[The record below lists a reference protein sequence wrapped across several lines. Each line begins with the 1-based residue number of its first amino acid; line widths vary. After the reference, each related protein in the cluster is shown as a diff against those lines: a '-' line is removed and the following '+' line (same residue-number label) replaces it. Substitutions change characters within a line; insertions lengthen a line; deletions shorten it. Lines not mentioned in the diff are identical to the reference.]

1 MSRTKPTIGPRTN
14 WANARPAAGPPESPP
29 TSPACSRPRKETSP
43 GNNASPIAPAV
54 GGLFFP
60 QHQALGIDQG
70 GFSPR
75 VQQKIVH
82 AGVNSLSYQQASR
95 DLAEL
100 SDLAIQPK
108 PVERLVRKIGA
119 ERIDQRDAA
128 VAAHRRLPLTAKD
141 KVADPKRPSPSVAM
155 VSVDGGR
162 LQIRSEPSRPQQE
175 GHWRES
181 KVAVLE
187 TYQSEVHEADPD
199 PDVPR
204 CFLDLKRTKEMV
216 RGLGHTLPV
225 GLEFE
230 GANRTDTQSAAT
242 KKGGSRKP
250 RPGRPTRLVRSVL
263 ASRKCSDEF
272 GPIVHQASWKRNF
285 FGAARRAFLGDG
297 LPVNW
302 TIQSRHFPSFT
313 PILDFVH
320 ALSYVFA
327 AAFAGRPQAEGEEVY
342 KRWIQ
347 AVWSGQV
354 TIVLTELEA
363 RTAALGPPTAEC
375 ADSDPRKL
383 VFESLR
389 YLKNNTDRLRY
400 DEYRRQG
407 LPIMTSAVESVIKMI
422 NKRVKGSEKF
432 WSEPGAEAILQLR
445 ADHLGEIYYIN
456 RPDDA
461 TRELDRQ
468 RGDA

>member
-1 MSRTKPTIGPRTN
+1 MSR
-14 WANARPAAGPPESPP
+14 
-29 TSPACSRPRKETSP
+29 
-43 GNNASPIAPAV
+43 GNSESPIAPVV

-60 QHQALGIDQG
+60 QNQALGVDHS

-75 VQQKIVH
+75 VQQKIIH
-82 AGVNSLSYQQASR
+82 AGVNSSSYQQAFR

-100 SDLAIQPK
+100 SDLKVGPK
-108 PVERLVRKIGA
+108 PVERLVRRIGQ
-119 ERIDQRDAA
+119 ERIAQRDEA
-128 VAAHRRLPLTAKD
+128 VSAHQCLPLMARD
-141 KVADPKRPSPSVAM
+141 AVADPNIPSPSVAM

-162 LQIRSEPSRPQQE
+162 MQIRSGPSGPEQS

-187 TYQSEVHEADPD
+187 TYQSTVHQADPD

-216 RGLGHTLPV
+216 RGLGHALPV

-230 GANRTDTQSAAT
+230 CESGVEARAESSEDEANRMS
-242 KKGGSRKP
+242 
-250 RPGRPTRLVRSVL
+250 RPGRPERLVRSVV
-263 ASRKCSDEF
+263 ASRACAEDF
-272 GPIVHQASWKRNF
+272 GPMVHQAAWERNF
-285 FGAARRAFLGDG
+285 FGAGRQAFLGDG
-297 LPVNW
+297 LPANW
-302 TIQSRHFPSFT
+302 TIQRRHFASFT

-327 AAFAGRPQAEGEEVY
+327 AAFAGRPQTEGAEVY

-354 TIVLTELEA
+354 ATILTELEA
-363 RTAALGPPTAEC
+363 RSSTLGLPSSGCAE
-375 ADSDPRKL
+375 SDPRAL

-389 YLKNNTDRLRY
+389 YLKNNVDRMRY
-400 DEYRRQG
+400 DQYRQEG

-445 ADHLGEIYYIN
+445 ADHLGETETISRFWLQREAEAGYH
-456 RPDDA
+456 RPYRRA
-461 TRELDRQ
+461 
-468 RGDA
+468 A

>member
-1 MSRTKPTIGPRTN
+1 M
-14 WANARPAAGPPESPP
+14 
-29 TSPACSRPRKETSP
+29 
-43 GNNASPIAPAV
+43 
-54 GGLFFP
+54 GLD
-60 QHQALGIDQG
+60 HA

-82 AGVNSLSYQQASR
+82 AGVNSVSYQQASR
-95 DLAEL
+95 DLVELAEL
-100 SDLAIQPK
+100 KVSAK
-108 PVERLVRKIGA
+108 RVERLVRKIGQ

-128 VAAHRRLPLTAKD
+128 VAAHQQLPLVKKD
-141 KVADPKRPSPSVAM
+141 VIANPQRPSPSVAM

-162 LQIRSEPSRPQQE
+162 IQIRSEPSESSQQ

-187 TYQSEVHEADPD
+187 TYQSEVHAADPD

-204 CFLDLKRTKEMV
+204 CFLELRRTKEMV
-216 RGLGHTLPV
+216 RGLGHALPV

-230 GANRTDTQSAAT
+230 AANRSETPEVAT
-242 KKGGSRKP
+242 EKGRSRKP
-250 RPGRPTRLVRSVL
+250 RPGRPKRLVRSVL
-263 ASRKCSDEF
+263 ASRRCSDEF
-272 GPIVHQASWKRNF
+272 GPIVHQATWERNF
-285 FGAARRAFLGDG
+285 FGASRRAFLGDG

-302 TIQSRHFPSFT
+302 TIQRRHFGGFT

-327 AAFAGRPQAEGEEVY
+327 AAFAGRAADEAKEVY

-347 AVWSGQV
+347 AAWSGQV
-354 TIVLTELEA
+354 ATILTELEA
-363 RTAALGPPTAEC
+363 RCTALGSPPAEC

-389 YLKNNTDRLRY
+389 YLRNNADRMRY
-400 DEYRRQG
+400 EDYRRQG

-432 WSEPGAEAILQLR
+432 WSEPGAESILQLR
-445 ADHLGEIYYIN
+445 ADDLGETETMS
-456 RPDDA
+456 RFWLE
-461 TRELDRQ
+461 REAQASGHR
-468 RGDA
+468 RYRRSA

>member
-1 MSRTKPTIGPRTN
+1 M
-14 WANARPAAGPPESPP
+14 
-29 TSPACSRPRKETSP
+29 
-43 GNNASPIAPAV
+43 
-54 GGLFFP
+54 GL
-60 QHQALGIDQG
+60 DRC

-82 AGVNSLSYQQASR
+82 AGVNSPSYQQASR

-100 SDLAIQPK
+100 SDLNVGPK
-108 PVERLVRKIGA
+108 PVERLVRKIGR

-128 VAAHRRLPLTAKD
+128 VAAHQRLPLVAKNV
-141 KVADPKRPSPSVAM
+141 VADPKRSKPSVAM
-155 VSVDGGR
+155 ASVDGGR
-162 LQIRSEPSRPQQE
+162 MQIRSDPSKPHQE
-175 GHWRES
+175 SHWRES

-187 TYQSEVHEADPD
+187 TYQSEVHQADPD

-216 RGLGHTLPV
+216 RGLGHSMPI
-225 GLEFE
+225 GLEF
-230 GANRTDTQSAAT
+230 GAET
-242 KKGGSRKP
+242 KGRGQDEASKKEHDRRA
-250 RPGRPTRLVRSVL
+250 RPGRPKRLVRSVL
-263 ASRKCSDEF
+263 ASRRCADEF
-272 GPIVHQASWKRNF
+272 GPIMHQAAWQRNF
-285 FGAARRAFLGDG
+285 FGAIRQVFLGDG

-302 TIQSRHFPSFT
+302 TIQRRHFASFT

-327 AAFAGRPQAEGEEVY
+327 AAFAGRPQGEGEEVY

-354 TIVLTELEA
+354 ATILTELEA
-363 RTAALGPPTAEC
+363 RSAALGPPPSEC

-389 YLKNNTDRLRY
+389 YLKNNADRMRY
-400 DEYRRQG
+400 DDYRRQG
-407 LPIMTSAVESVIKMI
+407 LPIMTSAVESVIKMM

-445 ADHLGEIYYIN
+445 ADYLGETETISQFWREREAQASSH
-456 RPDDA
+456 RPYRRA
-461 TRELDRQ
+461 
-468 RGDA
+468 A

>member
-1 MSRTKPTIGPRTN
+1 
-14 WANARPAAGPPESPP
+14 
-29 TSPACSRPRKETSP
+29 
-43 GNNASPIAPAV
+43 
-54 GGLFFP
+54 
-60 QHQALGIDQG
+60 LGIDRC

-75 VQQKIVH
+75 VQQKIGH
-82 AGVNSLSYQQASR
+82 AGVNSPSYQQASR
-95 DLAEL
+95 DLIAL
-100 SDLAIQPK
+100 SDLKVAPK

-128 VAAHRRLPLTAKD
+128 VAAHKRLPLMDKD
-141 KVADPKRPSPSVAM
+141 VAADSKRSSPSVAM

-162 LQIRSEPSRPQQE
+162 MQIRQDPSEPKPES
-175 GHWRES
+175 HWREA
-181 KVAVLE
+181 KVAALE
-187 TYQSEVHEADPD
+187 TYQSAVHQADPD

-225 GLEFE
+225 GLEFADE
-230 GANRTDTQSAAT
+230 NQTQKQGEAPAR
-242 KKGGSRKP
+242 GRDRAV
-250 RPGRPTRLVRSVL
+250 RPGRPKRLVRSVL
-263 ASRKCSDEF
+263 ASRKGTDEF
-272 GPIVHQASWKRNF
+272 GPMVHQAAWERNF
-285 FGAARRAFLGDG
+285 FGAQRRAFLGDG

-302 TIQSRHFPSFT
+302 TIQRRHFASFT
-313 PILDFVH
+313 AILDFVH

-327 AAFAGRPQAEGEEVY
+327 AAFAGRPQAEGAVVY
-342 KRWIQ
+342 KRWIE

-354 TIVLTELEA
+354 ATILTELEA
-363 RTAALGPPTAEC
+363 RSAALGPPPAEC

-389 YLKNNTDRLRY
+389 YLKNNTARMRY
-400 DEYRRQG
+400 DDYRRQG

-445 ADHLGEIYYIN
+445 ADYLGETETMSRFWLERETRASSH
-456 RPDDA
+456 RPYRRA
-461 TRELDRQ
+461 
-468 RGDA
+468 A

>member
-1 MSRTKPTIGPRTN
+1 
-14 WANARPAAGPPESPP
+14 
-29 TSPACSRPRKETSP
+29 
-43 GNNASPIAPAV
+43 
-54 GGLFFP
+54 
-60 QHQALGIDQG
+60 LGIDRA

-75 VQQKIVH
+75 VQQKILH

-100 SDLAIQPK
+100 SDLDIKPK
-108 PVERLVRKIGA
+108 PVERLVTKIGR

-128 VAAHRRLPLTAKD
+128 VAAHQRLPLMVKD
-141 KVADPKRPSPSVAM
+141 AVAEPKRSTPSVAM

-162 LQIRSEPSRPQQE
+162 MQIRSDPSEPQPE
-175 GHWRES
+175 NHWRES

-187 TYQSEVHEADPD
+187 TYRNVIHAADPD

-216 RGLGHTLPV
+216 RGLGHDLPV

-230 GANRTDTQSAAT
+230 AQAKSREQDDPA
-242 KKGGSRKP
+242 KKGGDRKP
-250 RPGRPTRLVRSVL
+250 RPGRPKRLVRSVL

-272 GPIVHQASWKRNF
+272 GPIVHQAAWERNF
-285 FGAARRAFLGDG
+285 FGASRKAFLGDG

-302 TIQSRHFPSFT
+302 TIQRRHFAGFT

-327 AAFAGRPQAEGEEVY
+327 AAFAGRPQDEAKEVY
-342 KRWIQ
+342 KRWIE

-354 TIVLTELEA
+354 ASLLIEIEERSQVLGE
-363 RTAALGPPTAEC
+363 PPPEC

-383 VFESLR
+383 VSESLR
-389 YLKNNTDRLRY
+389 YLKNNADRMRY
-400 DEYRRQG
+400 DDYRRQG
-407 LPIMTSAVESVIKMI
+407 LPIMTSAVESMIKMM

-432 WSEPGAEAILQLR
+432 WSEPGAESILQLR
-445 ADHLGEIYYIN
+445 ADYLGETETMSRFWLEREAQASRH
-456 RPDDA
+456 RPYRLA
-461 TRELDRQ
+461 
-468 RGDA
+468 A

>member
-1 MSRTKPTIGPRTN
+1 M
-14 WANARPAAGPPESPP
+14 
-29 TSPACSRPRKETSP
+29 
-43 GNNASPIAPAV
+43 
-54 GGLFFP
+54 GLD
-60 QHQALGIDQG
+60 HA

-82 AGVNSLSYQQASR
+82 AGVNSVSYQQASR
-95 DLAEL
+95 DLVELAEL
-100 SDLAIQPK
+100 KVSAK
-108 PVERLVRKIGA
+108 RVERLVRKIGQ

-128 VAAHRRLPLTAKD
+128 VAAHQQLPLVKKD
-141 KVADPKRPSPSVAM
+141 VIANPQRPSPSVAM

-162 LQIRSEPSRPQQE
+162 IQIRSEPSESNQQ

-187 TYQSEVHEADPD
+187 TYQSEVHAADPD

-204 CFLDLKRTKEMV
+204 CFLELRRTKEMV
-216 RGLGHTLPV
+216 RGLGHALPV

-230 GANRTDTQSAAT
+230 AANRSETPEVAT
-242 KKGGSRKP
+242 EKGRSRKP
-250 RPGRPTRLVRSVL
+250 RPGRPKRLVRSVL
-263 ASRKCSDEF
+263 ASRRCSDEF
-272 GPIVHQASWKRNF
+272 GPIVHQATWERNF
-285 FGAARRAFLGDG
+285 FGASRRAFLGDG

-302 TIQSRHFPSFT
+302 TIQRRHFGGFT

-327 AAFAGRPQAEGEEVY
+327 AAFAGRAADEAKEVY

-347 AVWSGQV
+347 AAWSGQV
-354 TIVLTELEA
+354 ATILTELEA
-363 RTAALGPPTAEC
+363 RCTALGSPPAEC

-389 YLKNNTDRLRY
+389 YLRNNADRMRY
-400 DEYRRQG
+400 EDYRRQG

-432 WSEPGAEAILQLR
+432 WSEPGAESILQLR
-445 ADHLGEIYYIN
+445 ADDLGETETMS
-456 RPDDA
+456 RFWLE
-461 TRELDRQ
+461 REAQASGHR
-468 RGDA
+468 RYRRSA